1 MSTESLKEMKHSLMS
16 CVQGQMSDLKN
27 TDAHELG
34 EAIDMIKD
42 LSEAIYYC
50 TVTEAMEQKAEEK
63 QEQPIN
69 NINYYTMPTRPY
81 NDGNRY
87 YNGDWYENWQPVR
100 YMGPD
105 TFGRIGDSGYY
116 GGNID
121 DNRHY
126 GSGSTT
132 TTSTGTNMGRS
143 YYEDGMNTRNMGM
156 SPNSRR
162 MYIEAKDMHKGSAV
176 QMQELENYMKDLSK
190 DITDMIQDSTPEE
203 KLLLQQKLLTLA
215 NKIKPNNVSN

>member
-1 MSTESLKEMKHSLMS
+1 
-16 CVQGQMSDLKN
+16 
-27 TDAHELG
+27 
-34 EAIDMIKD
+34 
-42 LSEAIYYC
+42 
-50 TVTEAMEQKAEEK
+50 
-63 QEQPIN
+63 
-69 NINYYTMPTRPY
+69 MPTRPY

-87 YNGDWYENWQPVR
+87 YNGDWYEKMYTEPMTTWGSQDNTWGPVR

-105 TFGRIGDSGYY
+105 THGNIGDNKYY
-116 GGNID
+116 NA
-121 DNRHY
+121 
-126 GSGSTT
+126 GSG
-132 TTSTGTNMGRS
+132 TNTGRS
-143 YYEDGMNTRNMGM
+143 YYEDRMNTRNMGM